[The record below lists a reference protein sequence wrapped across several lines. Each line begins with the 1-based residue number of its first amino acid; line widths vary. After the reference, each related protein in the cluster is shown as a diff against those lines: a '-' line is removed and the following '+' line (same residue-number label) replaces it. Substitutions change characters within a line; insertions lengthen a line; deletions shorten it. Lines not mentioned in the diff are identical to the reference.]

1 MVQDCEEVERGL
13 LRLGRKSRRGCEGGM
28 HTLLVRTPSA
38 PCRDG
43 VYIQQLGFF

>member
-13 LRLGRKSRRGCEGGM
+13 PRLGRKSRRGCEGGM
-28 HTLLVRTPSA
+28 HNLSILLLHPDVT
-38 PCRDG
+38 G